1 VHRREPQCSTE
12 HGVFAAPSGYHLSV
26 VTLLKH
32 RLALAALVGVLLIP
46 LLTANN
52 GGLSHLLFCEAEVS
66 QPFAIAAGESGGEP
80 LVTSSRALDRDTL
93 EENPFEGSSA
103 VTPVCQG
110 VYAELSADPL
120 SNGRVLLTVTLINE
134 SDTTWRGSIGL
145 DATGGASNAD
155 LTATIGEVGPGET
168 SSATLE
174 LRVADGQTEL
184 GGTLL
189 LGP

>member
-1 VHRREPQCSTE
+1 MHRHEPQCSTE

-32 RLALAALVGVLLIP
+32 RLALAALVGGLLIP

-66 QPFAIAAGESGGEP
+66 QPFAIAAGDSGEVA
-80 LVTSSRALDRDTL
+80 VTSSRALDRDTI

-103 VTPVCQG
+103 VTPVCEG
-110 VYAELSADPL
+110 VHAELSADPL

-145 DATGGASNAD
+145 DATGVASNAD